1 MAENQCTFG
10 LPEASAGTP
19 CGAIHETG
27 NFRAPLWSTAST
39 CASVSFTAGGAGA
52 SGPAASLPAAQ
63 RPRRP
68 HARTHTGQARSAVD
82 SVTPRTGC
90 LARYSITPRRCW
102 RVRLGGCAADVR
114 AISAQPHSAWLSEDD
129 LRWILKEGIDL
140 DRTAVSPPAPPHC
153 ATQPPSLA
161 RYDAACTA
169 RRSKRVS
176 TFSVQS
182 SSQACAGAGR
192 RAVGHVGIC
201 SRCVMVLT
209 LCCATVI
216 LYCSRHEAACT
227 QCRVAVWEATSAA
240 AQPVTVAAQPR
251 SACAASASPA

>member
-1 MAENQCTFG
+1 MQAVHCRHHTLPVRAFNRLRISARSAFPSA
-10 LPEASAGTP
+10 PEASAGTP

-27 NFRAPLWSTAST
+27 NLRALLWSTAST
-39 CASVSFTAGGAGA
+39 CASVSHCRWSRRQRACSQSSSSSTTSTTSCAHTHRA
-52 SGPAASLPAAQ
+52 SAERGRFSDS
-63 RPRRP
+63 
-68 HARTHTGQARSAVD
+68 THGL
-82 SVTPRTGC
+82 
-90 LARYSITPRRCW
+90 LARYSITPHRCW

-114 AISAQPHSAWLSEDD
+114 AISAQPPSAWLSEDD

-182 SSQACAGAGR
+182 SGQAWRGR

-201 SRCVMVLT
+201 SRCAMVLT
-209 LCCATVI
+209 LCCATVG
-216 LYCSRHEAACT
+216 LCCSRH
-227 QCRVAVWEATSAA
+227 
-240 AQPVTVAAQPR
+240 
-251 SACAASASPA
+251 